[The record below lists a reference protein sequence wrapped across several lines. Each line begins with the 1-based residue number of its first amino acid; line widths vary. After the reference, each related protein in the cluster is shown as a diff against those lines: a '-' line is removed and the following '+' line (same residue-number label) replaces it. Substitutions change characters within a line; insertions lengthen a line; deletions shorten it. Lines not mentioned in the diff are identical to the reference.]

1 MASIEQPPKDF
12 FFNDDDLTFF
22 FLAQKIRH
30 CHEVVFWA
38 WLLSNTAC
46 STLKV
51 YWVLTILIFSLFF
64 HHFSIRLVH
73 LKFREIVKMILMI
86 NDFSVH
92 FINS

>member
-1 MASIEQPPKDF
+1 MPYGFNRAATQGF

-46 STLKV
+46 STLKD
-51 YWVLTILIFSLFF
+51 YWVLTNMIFSLF
-64 HHFSIRLVH
+64 SIIFRFAWNMSNLVRLS
-73 LKFREIVKMILMI
+73 K
-86 NDFSVH
+86 
-92 FINS
+92 